1 MKGAQPSQARE
12 ERRKIVASRS
22 LRLFARMGFSKVSF
36 QDISRATGVP
46 RTALYRCYRTKRE
59 IFDDAIGRAL
69 SELRT
74 IVNAVLAEKAPAAD
88 RLEKVCGIVAER
100 LFKQR
105 DFLAAIFNFVSSM
118 VTAGEDM
125 SGRIEGFTGGLR
137 RAFRKLL
144 AAGVEDGSLRR
155 TVDPEASA
163 ELLFALMEAAAFN
176 ILLNLE
182 KDSRRAR
189 RRFREAIAAIR
200 SGTAE

>member
-1 MKGAQPSQARE
+1 MKGGQSSQARE
-12 ERRKIVASRS
+12 ERRRIVASRT

-36 QDISRATGVP
+36 QDISKATGVP

-74 IVNAVLAEKAPAAD
+74 IINAVLAEQAPAAE
-88 RLEKVCGIVAER
+88 RLGKVCGIVVDH
-100 LFKQR
+100 LFDQR
-105 DFLAAIFNFVSSM
+105 DFLSAIFNFVSSM

-125 SGRIEGFTGGLR
+125 SARIEGFTGGLR

-144 AAGVEDGSLRR
+144 VAGVEDGSFRS

-163 ELLFALMEAAAFN
+163 EMLFALMEAAAFN

-182 KDSRRAR
+182 KDPRRAR

-200 SGTAE
+200 N

>member
-1 MKGAQPSQARE
+1 MLKDEQPSQSRE
-12 ERRKIVASRS
+12 ERRRLVASRS

-36 QDISRATGVP
+36 QDISKATGVP

-69 SELRT
+69 AELRT
-74 IVNAVLAEKAPAAD
+74 IVNATLAEPASAAD

-100 LFKQR
+100 LFEQR
-105 DFLAAIFNFVSSM
+105 DFLSAIFNFVSSM

-125 SGRIEGFTGGLR
+125 SARIEGFTGGLR

-144 AAGVEDGSLRR
+144 AAGIEDGSIRSS
-155 TVDPEASA
+155 VNPEASA
-163 ELLFALMEAAAFN
+163 ELLFSLMEAVAFN
-176 ILLNLE
+176 ILLDLE

-189 RRFREAIAAIR
+189 RRFREAITSIR
-200 SGTAE
+200 S

>member
-1 MKGAQPSQARE
+1 MKGGQSSQTRE
-12 ERRKIVASRS
+12 ERRRIVASRA

-36 QDISRATGVP
+36 QDISKATGVP

-69 SELRT
+69 AELRM
-74 IVNAVLAEKAPAAD
+74 IVNEVLAEQAPAAE
-88 RLEKVCGIVAER
+88 RLGKVCGIVVDR
-100 LFKQR
+100 LFDQR
-105 DFLAAIFNFVSSM
+105 DFLSAIFNFVSSM

-125 SGRIEGFTGGLR
+125 SPRIEGFTGGLR

-144 AAGVEDGSLRR
+144 AAGIEDGSFRS

-163 ELLFALMEAAAFN
+163 EMLFALMEAAAFN

-200 SGTAE
+200 N